1 MSFAIFTDTSA
12 NLPAELVEQH
22 HITIIPFSYYIDGQE
37 HTCADPRAFDGKAY
51 YDAIRN
57 GLQVSTSQVNPQRYI
72 DYMQPAL
79 AQGQDILFV
88 GLSSG
93 VSGSFNSATMA
104 AAQLLEQFPERN
116 IRLVDSLGAALG
128 EGLLVV
134 RAVECRDAGQDLNQ
148 TADFLEALRH
158 RIYQVFT
165 VADIMHLRRTGRITG
180 ATAFVGSVLQIQ
192 PILKGND
199 KGQIVSFAKTRGR
212 KRAIE
217 FLAEKYNRLAIEPQ
231 EQTVAITHA
240 DCPEEAEQ
248 LRQLILK
255 THPPKRVIMA
265 CHEPA
270 TGSHVGP
277 GMLAVYFEGD
287 TQVRQK

>member
-12 NLPAELVEQH
+12 NLPPELVEQH

-37 HTCADPRAFDGKAY
+37 HTCTDPRAFDGKAY

-116 IRLVDSLGAALG
+116 IRLIDSLGAALG

-134 RAVECRDAGQDLNQ
+134 RAIECRDAGRDLNQ
-148 TADFLEALRH
+148 TADFLDALRH

-165 VADIMHLRRTGRITG
+165 VGDLMHLRRTGRITG
-180 ATAFVGSVLQIQ
+180 ATAVLGSVLNIK
-192 PILKGND
+192 PILKGNEQ
-199 KGQIVSFAKTRGR
+199 GQIVSFLKARGR

-217 FLAEKYNRLAIEPQ
+217 LLAEKYNTLAVEP
-231 EQTVAITHA
+231 EKQTVAITHA
-240 DCPEEAEQ
+240 DCLEDALLLQ
-248 LRQLILK
+248 QLICQK
-255 THPPKRVIMA
+255 RPPKRILMA

-277 GMLAVYFEGD
+277 DMLAVYFEGD
-287 TQVRQK
+287 DDVRGK